1 MNLRRGWRQA
11 VCRIVLLSGLAASS
25 ALGQSSVQM
34 REEALVIPTY
44 RAGEP
49 DRNPIFYSGRG
60 YQGAKGP
67 IYPYPILDKLTDIK
81 DDRTYHAV
89 RLENPYVSYVV
100 LPEIG
105 GRIFSG
111 QDKSNGYDLVY
122 RQHVIKPA
130 LIGMVGAWISGGI
143 EWNIPHHHRAST
155 FMTVDH
161 TLIENADGSKTV
173 WVGEL
178 ELRHRMKW
186 LVGMTLYP
194 DKSYLKVTV
203 KLFNRTPLP
212 HSLLYFANIAVHAN
226 ADYQVIF
233 PPGTEYG
240 TQHAKSEFVNWPI
253 GKGVYGG
260 LDRSGVDLSWW
271 KNLPK
276 PASIFAW
283 NHEDDFFGGYDHG
296 KKAGI
301 AVVAD
306 HQIAPGK
313 KFFEWG
319 NGNEGLLWDKI
330 LTDTDGPYL
339 ELMAGGYSD
348 NQPDYSWI
356 QPGETK
362 VVEQFFYPI
371 RGLGGIKNANTDAA
385 VNLEVND
392 KNVARIALNTTALFP
407 DARVAL
413 TAGDKVLFE
422 QQVAISPETPFAK
435 EVSLPEGTKA
445 EDLRVLLTSA
455 GKKEL
460 ISYRPTKPKGN
471 PMPKPV
477 RPPAAPKDVPT
488 NEELYLA
495 GLRLEQFYSPAREPD
510 PYYEEAI
517 KRDPGDYRANVAL
530 GILYCKRGLYLQ
542 AQERLSAA
550 VERATRNYTRPKD
563 GEAFY
568 YLGIAL
574 RSQGNHDAARD
585 AFHKATWSL
594 AWSAASNLA
603 LAEDACRRG
612 DMPRALEFID
622 RSITGNGLNTR
633 AMDLKVTILRKLG
646 RNDQAET
653 LVAGVRAL
661 DPLDHGSANERY
673 RIRVAMGRQ
682 DDARKALDALNAI
695 MRGEASTYLELA
707 TNYGNCGLYDEA
719 IDVLNRF
726 VDASPDKNKV
736 YPMVRYFLGYYLE
749 QRHED
754 QQASEQY
761 GLASQMPADRCFPFQ
776 LEAIDVLGRA
786 MAKNPA
792 DARAPYYL
800 GNLLYDLQPQAA
812 VKNWETSVRLD
823 GTFATAHRNL
833 ALAYARVEHDNPRA
847 VAAMEKAVA
856 CDAKDA
862 RLYAELDN
870 LYETTNTD
878 PQKRLSLLQQNHDA
892 VAQRDDA
899 LRREIALEILLGQ
912 YDRAITLLDAGHFR
926 LWEGESVT
934 THELY
939 VEAHILRAQKL
950 LRDKQYAQALKDC
963 EAALEYPER
972 FETARPSGVAGK
984 MVQVYYVMGTVYEAM
999 GQADKARSS
1008 YEQAARGRSDIS
1020 EIRYYQALAQRQLGQ
1035 ADQANRAFDEL
1046 VSYGTTRLQTGSDV
1060 DFFAKFGARQSVAA
1074 QKTQAHYL
1082 LGLGYLGKGKKAE
1095 ARKELE
1101 AALQLNLSHLGARTM
1116 LAVLE

>member
-1 MNLRRGWRQA
+1 MTMKHNWIPVA
-11 VCRIVLLSGLAASS
+11 IVMAFFSGLPASS
-25 ALGQSSVQM
+25 VFAQSSVQM
-34 REEALVIPTY
+34 REEPLVIPTY

-49 DRNPIFYSGRG
+49 DKNPIFYTGRS

-67 IYPYPILDKLTDIK
+67 VYPYPILDKLTDIK
-81 DDRTYHAV
+81 EDRTYHAV

-111 QDKSNGYDLVY
+111 RDMTNGYDFVY

-161 TLIENADGSKTV
+161 TLVDNPDGSKTV
-173 WVGEL
+173 WVGET

-226 ADYQVIF
+226 PDYQVIF
-233 PPGTEYG
+233 PPATEYG
-240 TQHAKSEFVNWPI
+240 TQHAKTEFVNWPI
-253 GKGVYGG
+253 GKGFYGG
-260 LDRSGVDLSWW
+260 LDRRGVDVSWW

-276 PASIFAW
+276 PVSIFAW

-296 KKAGI
+296 RKGGI

-306 HQIAPGK
+306 HHIAPGK

-371 RGLGGIKNANTDAA
+371 RELGGIKNANIDAA
-385 VNLEVND
+385 VNLEIND
-392 KNVARIALNTTALFP
+392 KNVARVALNTTALFP
-407 DARVAL
+407 DARVTL

-422 QQVAISPETPFAK
+422 QRLAISPETPFVK
-435 EVSLPEGTKA
+435 ELALPEGTKA
-445 EDLRVLLTSA
+445 EDLRVSLTTA
-455 GKKEL
+455 DNREL
-460 ISYRPTKPKGN
+460 ISYRPTKPKN
-471 PMPKPV
+471 SPMPRPV
-477 RPPAAPKDVPT
+477 QPPPAPKDVPT
-488 NEELYLA
+488 NDELCLA

-530 GILYCKRGLYLQ
+530 GILYCERGLYNQ
-542 AQERLSAA
+542 AQERLTVA
-550 VERATRNYTRPKD
+550 VDRATRNYTRPKD

-574 RSQGNHDAARD
+574 RAQSMHDAARD
-585 AFHKATWSL
+585 AFNKATWSL

-612 DMPRALEFID
+612 DLARALEFND
-622 RSITGNGLNTR
+622 RSIATNAMSIR
-633 AMDLKVTILRKLG
+633 ALDLKVTLLRKLG
-646 RNDQAET
+646 QTAPAEA
-653 LVAGVRAL
+653 LAAGVRAL
-661 DPLDHGSANERY
+661 DPLDHWSGNEQYLLR
-673 RIRVAMGRQ
+673 AATGRQ
-682 DDARKALDALNAI
+682 DEARKSLDALNKM
-695 MRGEASTYLELA
+695 MRGEPSSYLELA
-707 TNYGNCGLYDEA
+707 ANYGSSGLLDEA

-726 VDASPDKNKV
+726 VDASPDKSKLH
-736 YPMVRYFLGYYLE
+736 PMVRYFLAYYLE
-749 QRHED
+749 QRHDD
-754 QQASEQY
+754 QKAAAQY
-761 GLASQMPADRCFPFQ
+761 RLASQLPPDRCFPFQ
-776 LEAIDVLGRA
+776 LEAIDVLGHA
-786 MAKNPA
+786 IAKNPA

-812 VKNWETSVRLD
+812 IKAWEQSAQLD
-823 GTFATAHRNL
+823 ATFATVHRNL
-833 ALAYARVEHDNPRA
+833 ALAYARVEKDNTRA

-870 LYETTNTD
+870 LYEATNTD
-878 PQKRLSLLQQNHDA
+878 PQKRLALLQQNHDA

-899 LRREIALEILLGQ
+899 LRREIALEILLGE
-912 YDRAITLLDAGHFR
+912 YDRAIGLLDAGHFR

-939 VEAHILRAQKL
+939 VDAHVLRAQKSL
-950 LRDKQYAQALKDC
+950 AARQYAEALKDC

-972 FETARPSGVAGK
+972 FETARPNGVGGK

-999 GQADKARSS
+999 GQADKARPC
-1008 YEQAARGRSDIS
+1008 YEQAARGRGEIS
-1020 EIRYYQALAQRQLGQ
+1020 ENRYYQSLAQRKMGQ
-1035 ADQANRAFDEL
+1035 EDQASRGFDEL
-1046 VSYGTTRLQTGSDV
+1046 IGYGTERLQAGSDV
-1060 DFFAKFGARQSVAA
+1060 DFFAKFGGRQSIAS
-1074 QKTQAHYL
+1074 QKTRAHYL
-1082 LGLGYLGKGKKAE
+1082 LGLGYLGKGKPAE
-1095 ARKELE
+1095 AKKEFE
-1101 AALQLNLSHLGARTM
+1101 AALQLNVSHLGARTM
-1116 LAVLE
+1116 LSRL